1 MSGARSNGVNVTS
14 APDTGHFSYLIPSVS
29 LEELLSDKDV
39 CSPKKL
45 SDEARDMTVGVVV
58 PVVVVRHCHFSDDEP
73 LSSDE
78 IRAARISGA
87 SDSHILA
94 TSFGIDAVDVDF
106 IIHCSLHCE

>member
-58 PVVVVRHCHFSDDEP
+58 PVVVVKQDDEP

-94 TSFGIDAVDVDF
+94 TSFGIDAVDFDL